1 MTQTQLRRRVL
12 KPAVWI
18 ACLTPLSLLVFHAFR
33 GELSA
38 NPVEDI
44 TNTTG
49 IWTLRLIV
57 ATILITPL
65 RWTTGVNQLIQYRRV
80 IGLFAFF
87 YGSLHFMTYFI
98 LDHQLQFGGLWD
110 DVKKRPYITAG
121 FTAFVLMIP
130 LAITSTTGWIRRMG
144 GKNWNL
150 LHRLIYITALAA
162 VLHYFWKVKL
172 DATNPIYYGLVVG
185 ALLVARLLHSARRR
199 QPATGSRQPLRSRS
213 GQATSGGAAPT
224 STLNEGA

>member
-1 MTQTQLRRRVL
+1 LNPTQQRRWVI
-12 KPAVWI
+12 KPIVWI
-18 ACLTPLSLLVFHAFR
+18 ACLTPFAFLIYD
-33 GELSA
+33 GFTDNLTA
-38 NPVEDI
+38 NPIEKI

-57 ATILITPL
+57 ASLVITPL
-65 RWTTGVNQLIQYRRV
+65 RWLTGVNQLINYRRL

-87 YGSLHFMTYFI
+87 YGTVHFTVYVLTTFFI
-98 LDHQLQFGGLWD
+98 GGFSEFDASGLWAD
-110 DVKKRPYITAG
+110 LVERPYITAG

-144 GKNWNL
+144 GRKWNL

-172 DATNPIYYGLVVG
+172 DATYPVYYGIGVA
-185 ALLVARLLHSARRR
+185 ALLGFRAWRYFAKR
-199 QPATGSRQPLRSRS
+199 
-213 GQATSGGAAPT
+213 AA
-224 STLNEGA
+224 SEV